1 MSAERVNQSFRLSS
15 QGIDGLGRVFYNLNE
30 SELLSEAVSR
40 KEGELGIGNV
50 LLVNTGE
57 HTGRSPND
65 RFIVKTE
72 DVADKIW
79 WENNQSMTELAFD
92 NLEKD
97 FKLHM
102 KDKDYFVQDLYGGAQ
117 AEYRLNIRVI
127 TELAWHGLFIRHL
140 LRRPDESELSDF
152 VSDFTIVNCPSFL
165 AEPKRHGCSSTTVI
179 AINLSKK
186 LILIGGTAYAG
197 ENKKSVFSQNELNL

>member
-1 MSAERVNQSFRLSS
+1 MSAERVNQLFRLSS

-40 KEGELGIGNV
+40 KEGELGIGKA

-79 WENNQSMTELAFD
+79 WENNQPMTELAFD

-97 FKLHM
+97 LEIGKNYKPNKADWLE
-102 KDKDYFVQDLYGGAQ
+102 GSW
-117 AEYRLNIRVI
+117 
-127 TELAWHGLFIRHL
+127 TGL
-140 LRRPDESELSDF
+140 E
-152 VSDFTIVNCPSFL
+152 
-165 AEPKRHGCSSTTVI
+165 
-179 AINLSKK
+179 KK
-186 LILIGGTAYAG
+186 GKIKER
-197 ENKKSVFSQNELNL
+197 ENKRQLNRIKKIK

>member
-1 MSAERVNQSFRLSS
+1 MSAERVNQLFRLSN

-30 SELLSEAVSR
+30 SELLSEALSR
-40 KEGELGIGNV
+40 KEGELGIGKV

-79 WENNQSMTELAFD
+79 WENNQPMTELAFD

-97 FKLHM
+97 FKRHM

-117 AEYRLNIRVI
+117 VEHRLNIRVI
-127 TELAWHGLFIRHL
+127 AELAWHGLFIRHL

-152 VSDFTIVNCPSFL
+152 VSDFTIINCPSFL
-165 AEPKRHGCSSTTVI
+165 AEPKRHGCRSSTVI

-186 LILIGGTAYAG
+186 LILIGGSAYAG
-197 ENKKSVFSQNELNL
+197 EN